1 MTSSLS
7 LRILMS
13 LLVAGFACAGFPC
26 AAATVVYPTGS
37 YPLDVQNVQAA
48 LDGGG
53 TVLLKATNAAGVP
66 TAFDFGPS
74 GCHRRLGGVI
84 RRRRAVR

>member
-13 LLVAGFACAGFPC
+13 LFVAGFACA
-26 AAATVVYPTGS
+26 ASAATVVFPTGS

-53 TVLLKATNAAGVP
+53 TGCSRRPTQPACRPHSISVRPISMAAG
-66 TAFDFGPS
+66 
-74 GCHRRLGGVI
+74 
-84 RRRRAVR
+84 